1 MIGFS
6 THHFFNFEN
15 AWVIFIL
22 LDCTENWIS
31 NIGVRYIIVYLRLD
45 TILLKNVLNVSASSS
60 LLVIALLLSFNV
72 MHSLWKASSEKRGL
86 IVFQNFLLSV
96 TILLFKFPK
105 QSLLFLRKILT
116 QRFLCFIFVDFYVKK
131 GRP

>member
-45 TILLKNVLNVSASSS
+45 IILLKNVLNVSASSS

-86 IVFQNFLLSV
+86 IVFHYQ
-96 TILLFKFPK
+96 
-105 QSLLFLRKILT
+105 
-116 QRFLCFIFVDFYVKK
+116 
-131 GRP
+131 